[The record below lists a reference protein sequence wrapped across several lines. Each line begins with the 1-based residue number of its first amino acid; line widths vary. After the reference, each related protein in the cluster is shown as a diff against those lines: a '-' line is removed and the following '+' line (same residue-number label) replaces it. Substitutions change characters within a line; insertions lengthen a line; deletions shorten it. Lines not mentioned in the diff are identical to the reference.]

1 MSMSIDRKEDL
12 LKSRILYNV
21 SFLYLIHLFFI
32 VNIFD
37 FVLRDRK

>member
-21 SFLYLIHLFFI
+21 SFLYLIHFFFI